1 MAKYWHGQWTDSTFY
16 EGGVDMAVV
25 QGPAGYDTKVYI
37 NLWGSD
43 HVSSSDT
50 RPETGAHWADYW
62 QSIYFAWMG
71 PWSLSTFYTGYSP
84 QSFVTHSNA
93 AWYCI
98 GDHTSS
104 ASDEPGVGVDWEDYW
119 RQYAQEVVIET
130 DPWLG
135 FALVGSLFI
144 PVFYTVTLQGS
155 LLVTDGDGKLV
166 YRIGAFEEQHGVYD
180 AIEDILGDAGVTF
193 D

>member
-1 MAKYWHGQWTDSTFY
+1 
-16 EGGVDMAVV
+16 
-25 QGPAGYDTKVYI
+25 
-37 NLWGSD
+37 
-43 HVSSSDT
+43 
-50 RPETGAHWADYW
+50 
-62 QSIYFAWMG
+62 
-71 PWSLSTFYTGYSP
+71 
-84 QSFVTHSNA
+84 
-93 AWYCI
+93 
-98 GDHTSS
+98 
-104 ASDEPGVGVDWEDYW
+104 
-119 RQYAQEVVIET
+119 VIET